1 MEHKLIATYTFLTEG
16 HHGTPCNAS
25 YVALSCQKGPL
36 TNFLLS
42 TAINVT
48 LLFPG
53 KRKKKNKGKKSATTE
68 KTAQVSI
75 AQKSNSCENCALLIE
90 FSSAIKQTT
99 EG

>member
-1 MEHKLIATYTFLTEG
+1 MEHKLNATYTFLA
-16 HHGTPCNAS
+16 GTPRNAG
-25 YVALSCQKGPL
+25 YVALPCQRGPL
-36 TNFLLS
+36 TSLLLS

-53 KRKKKNKGKKSATTE
+53 KQQSATTE
-68 KTAQVSI
+68 KTAQAPI
-75 AQKSNSCENCALLIE
+75 AQRSSSTERCTGLIK

>member
-1 MEHKLIATYTFLTEG
+1 MQAMWLFLAREA
-16 HHGTPCNAS
+16 HS
-25 YVALSCQKGPL
+25 QV
-36 TNFLLS
+36 FLLS

-53 KRKKKNKGKKSATTE
+53 NKKKKSATTE

-75 AQKSNSCENCALLIE
+75 AQRSCSSEHCALLIK

>member
-1 MEHKLIATYTFLTEG
+1 MEHKLIATYTFLT
-16 HHGTPCNAS
+16 GTPCNTS
-25 YVALSCQKGPL
+25 YVALSCQRGPL
-36 TNFLLS
+36 TSFLLS

-53 KRKKKNKGKKSATTE
+53 NKKKKSATTE

-75 AQKSNSCENCALLIE
+75 AQRSCSSEHCALLIK